1 MNVSQQR
8 RVNNFI
14 VFVANLMMILSKFWK
29 HLLLI
34 ND

>member
-14 VFVANLMMILSKFWK
+14 VFVANLMMILSKFLK
-29 HLLLI
+29 LFLLI
-34 ND
+34 N